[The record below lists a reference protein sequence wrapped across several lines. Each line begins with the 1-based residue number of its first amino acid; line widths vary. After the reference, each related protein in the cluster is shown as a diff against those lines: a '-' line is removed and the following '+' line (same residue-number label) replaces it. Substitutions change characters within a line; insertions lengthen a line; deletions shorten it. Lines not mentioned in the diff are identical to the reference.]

1 MASMKRTV
9 ATRSRNRR
17 TLPALIALSGV
28 IGLTSFAQ
36 PAATTA
42 SRREPDKVDL
52 AVARGVGYLVSRQ
65 ESNGSFVDRDMGERD
80 RHETAL
86 TSLGVL
92 ALLASG
98 HLPTDRTKEG
108 AAVKRAIDFLLLPDR
123 QDADG
128 YYGNRDSSRMY
139 GHGITALALTEL
151 LGMGADKAQDRLIRE
166 RARRAVELILR
177 SQQVKKRE
185 VKFNGG
191 WRYTP
196 ESPDADLSVT
206 VWQLMALRSGKNAG
220 LDVPKSAIDG
230 AVAYLKRS
238 YSGDDARGRR
248 AGDSSTGGFAYQ
260 PGSRPEFAMAASG
273 LLALVVCGEYDAP
286 EVRGAALWLRA
297 HPPEPDSRWFYYGIY
312 YYAQGMFQAGG
323 EFAEEGRRKV
333 HDVLLPRQDAD
344 GSWAGTQGQEL
355 GVGRIYSTSLA
366 LLSLAV
372 RYHYL
377 PIYQR

>member
-1 MASMKRTV
+1 MKRTHV
-9 ATRSRNRR
+9 NRW
-17 TLPALIALSGV
+17 PAAAVVVLSCCCAA
-28 IGLTSFAQ
+28 GLTQ
-36 PAATTA
+36 PSSPSKAG
-42 SRREPDKVDL
+42 REPDKVDA
-52 AVARGVGYLVSRQ
+52 AVARGVAYLISRQ

-86 TSLGVL
+86 TGLGVL
-92 ALLASG
+92 ALLACG
-98 HLPTDRTKEG
+98 HLPADRTKEG
-108 AAVKRAIDFLLLPDR
+108 QAIKRAIDFLLLPDR
-123 QDADG
+123 QDPDG

-139 GHGITALALTEL
+139 GHGIAALALTEL
-151 LGMGADKAQDRLIRE
+151 LGMGADKAQDRLIRD

-177 SQQVKKRE
+177 SQQVKKRD
-185 VKFNGG
+185 VKFIGG

-196 ESPDADLSVT
+196 ESADADLSVT

-220 LDVPKSAIDG
+220 LDVPKSAIDA

-238 YSGDDARGRR
+238 YSGDEQRGRR
-248 AGDSSTGGFAYQ
+248 TGDSSMGGFAYQ

-273 LLALVVCGEYDAP
+273 LLALVVCGEYEAP

-297 HPPEPDSRWFYYGIY
+297 HPPEPESRWFYYGIY

-333 HDVLLPRQDAD
+333 HEVLLPRQEAD